1 MVIRPP
7 RSSAEPCG
15 GSCCHSL
22 LGFSVDLCA
31 SLLEHPPTVSG
42 AAWISCR
49 RLALKRGRA
58 GSSPLAAC
66 LPLLGTQ
73 DDPQVGRCGVPGS
86 LLELLIS
93 NSLWSPENTSSQ
105 VWGLPLPSEE
115 GLSTIIT
122 SSWCFGLF
130 CCCPL
135 LWLLCP
141 PEEISTFSQECVQ
154 SDFHTYNKGVSMNS
168 F

>member
-86 LLELLIS
+86 LLVLLIS

-105 VWGLPLPSEE
+105 VWGCLCLQRRACQLSSLPAGALVCFVVVLFSGCCVLLKKSAPSLKNVCSLTFTLTTR
-115 GLSTIIT
+115 GLA
-122 SSWCFGLF
+122 
-130 CCCPL
+130 
-135 LWLLCP
+135 
-141 PEEISTFSQECVQ
+141 
-154 SDFHTYNKGVSMNS
+154 
-168 F
+168 